1 MSTPNF
7 DSMSR
12 EELRQYILENRND
25 KEAFEFYLDKFTNP
39 DSPIYPAPQ
48 SLEDMSYLQKIS
60 KKSRGLISKI
70 LSDFFFALLI

>member
-1 MSTPNF
+1 MEICTMSTSDF

-39 DSPIYPAPQ
+39 DSPVYPAPQ
-48 SLEDMSYLQKIS
+48 SLEDMSYLQKI
-60 KKSRGLISKI
+60 I
-70 LSDFFFALLI
+70 LQHQADK